1 MTQTK
6 PIVSIENVVAS
17 ASVDQRI
24 DLNVITQTFPDVE
37 YHPDQFP
44 GLVFRLKS
52 PKTAT
57 LIFSSGKMVCT
68 GAKSE
73 EQAIKAVRSVVQKLR
88 KGGIKIKKDAV
99 IIIQNMVASASLGG
113 KIHLEQAA
121 RSLPRSMYEPEQFPG
136 LIHRML
142 DPKTVILL
150 FASGKLVCTGAKKE
164 SDVYRSVHNLHTL
177 LEEKELMIYES
188 KLYKPLWLQTRLIC
202 FLMRLSVCSSSSFAS
217 YKIFEIVRT
226 SVNSYNLTLC
236 DANSSRAPSNLFTI
250 TNAVVTTILASFRA
264 FMAFSRDRPVVPTSS
279 ISSILEL
286 SETLPSITLPVP

>member
-1 MTQTK
+1 MPQTK
-6 PIVSIENVVAS
+6 PIISIENVVAS
-17 ASVDQRI
+17 ATVDQKM
-24 DLNVITQTFPDVE
+24 DLNDITKKFPDVE

-73 EQAIKAVRSVVQKLR
+73 RMSKNAVKIVVEKLR
-88 KGGIKIKKDAV
+88 TGKIKVKKNAV
-99 IIIQNMVASASLGG
+99 VTIQNIVASINLGG

-121 RSLPRSMYEPEQFPG
+121 RKLPRSMYEPEQFPG

-164 SDVYRSVHNLHTL
+164 EDVYRSVNNLH
-177 LEEKELMIYES
+177 
-188 KLYKPLWLQTRLIC
+188 
-202 FLMRLSVCSSSSFAS
+202 V
-217 YKIFEIVRT
+217 
-226 SVNSYNLTLC
+226 
-236 DANSSRAPSNLFTI
+236 TI
-250 TNAVVTTILASFRA
+250 RRKRINGL
-264 FMAFSRDRPVVPTSS
+264 
-279 ISSILEL
+279 
-286 SETLPSITLPVP
+286 